1 MSLSQPRALSSP
13 DNPQF
18 RLWASLVE
26 PRGIR
31 KHGQFILA
39 GRKAVPEALARWPGR
54 FTAVLTDDGVAPA
67 VTPADMPVYALSRSL
82 FAQLDSFGTGA
93 PLLVGTVP
101 DLVPIDLGV
110 RPQGLELLCAVGDPS
125 NLGAVL
131 RSAAAFGV
139 ARVVLLEGAAH
150 PFHPRAL
157 RAAANA
163 PFQVELRRGPG
174 WADLATAVGPLVA
187 LDARGTAMA
196 DFPWPRDLRLV
207 LGEEGPGVPADLPLQ
222 RLAIAMPGGV
232 ESLNATVAASI
243 ALYDWSQ
250 RAR

>member
-1 MSLSQPRALSSP
+1 MSLSRPRAISSAE
-13 DNPQF
+13 NPQF
-18 RLWASLVE
+18 KLWESLAE

-39 GRKAVPEALARWPGR
+39 GRKSVPEALARWPAC
-54 FTAVLTDDGVAPA
+54 FTAVLTEDGVAPQA
-67 VTPADMPVYALSRSL
+67 TPADMPVYALARPL
-82 FAQLDSFGTGA
+82 FAQLDGFGTGF
-93 PLLVGTVP
+93 PLLVGEVP
-101 DLVPIDLGV
+101 ELDQTDLGV
-110 RPQGLELLCAVGDPS
+110 APQGLELLCAVGDPS
-125 NLGAVL
+125 NLGALL

-150 PFHPRAL
+150 PFHPRSL

-163 PFQVELRRGPG
+163 PFQVELRRGPR
-174 WADLATAVGPLVA
+174 WSDLAAAAGPLVA
-187 LDARGTAMA
+187 LDSRGAAMNGFA
-196 DFPWPRDLRLV
+196 WPRDLRLV

-250 RAR
+250 RSR

>member
-1 MSLSQPRALSSP
+1 MSSSRPRALSSP

-18 RLWASLVE
+18 KLWDSLAE

-39 GRKAVPEALARWPGR
+39 GRKAVPEALARWPKR
-54 FTAVLTDDGVAPA
+54 FTAVLTEDGVVPEA
-67 VTPADMPVYALSRSL
+67 TPDEMPVYALSRPL
-82 FAQLDSFGTGA
+82 FTQLDSFGTGA
-93 PLLVGTVP
+93 ALLVGTVP
-101 DLVPIDLGV
+101 DLAPIDVGV
-110 RPQGLELLCAVGDPS
+110 RPQGLELLCAVGDPG
-125 NLGAVL
+125 NLGALL

-139 ARVVLLEGAAH
+139 ARVVLLDGAAH

-174 WADLATAVGPLVA
+174 WADLATAAGPLVA
-187 LDARGTAMA
+187 LDARGSAMA

-207 LGEEGPGVPADLPLQ
+207 LGEEGLGVPAGLPVE

-250 RAR
+250 RSR